1 MCLIPV
7 QFSKISASL
16 LPKSAVLIYQVS
28 ISMSMFFITFFKK
41 RKKGVD
47 GSRGVCYIMTV
58 APMRAAGERK
68 QAQALERRRMYPEN
82 YTMQNS

>member
-1 MCLIPV
+1 MNEKKPT
-7 QFSKISASL
+7 S
-16 LPKSAVLIYQVS
+16 
-28 ISMSMFFITFFKK
+28 FFKK

-47 GSRGVCYIMTV
+47 ENHDVCYIMTV

-68 QAQALERRRMYPEN
+68 QAPALERRRMYPEN